1 VTLIADGTAPGAY
14 VGGVRRRLL
23 IVHHTPSP
31 PLHSLLHAVV
41 DGARDPA
48 IEGVDVVL
56 RPALTAGAVDVLE
69 ADGIV
74 LGSPV
79 NLGYLSGALKH
90 FFDTIYYPT
99 LDAGVGRPYAAYLH
113 GNDDTAGAERA
124 LTTIVTGL
132 GWKAVAPLLRSFGT
146 PTGADLEAAREVGAV
161 VAASLM
167 TS

>member
-1 VTLIADGTAPGAY
+1 VT
-14 VGGVRRRLL
+14 RRLL

-31 PLHSLLHAVV
+31 PMHSLLHAVV
-41 DGARDPA
+41 DGARDPS
-48 IEGVDVVL
+48 IDGVEVVL
-56 RPALTAGAVDVLE
+56 RPALTASPVDVLE

-99 LDAGVGRPYAAYLH
+99 LDAGVGHPYAAYLH

-124 LTTIVTGL
+124 LQTIVTGL
-132 GWKAVAPLLRSFGT
+132 RWKPVAPLLRSYGA
-146 PTGADLEAAREVGAV
+146 PTSADLTAARELGAV
-161 VAASLM
+161 LAATIS
-167 TS
+167 TDG

>member
-1 VTLIADGTAPGAY
+1 
-14 VGGVRRRLL
+14 LL

-31 PLHSLLHAVV
+31 PMHSLLHAVV
-41 DGARDPA
+41 DGARDPS
-48 IEGVDVVL
+48 IDGVEVVL
-56 RPALTAGAVDVLE
+56 RPALTASPLDVLE

-124 LTTIVTGL
+124 LQAIVTGL
-132 GWKAVAPLLRSFGT
+132 RWKAVAPLLRSFGT
-146 PTGADLEAAREVGAV
+146 PSSADLEAARELGAV
-161 VAASLM
+161 LAATIS
-167 TS
+167 TDG

>member
-1 VTLIADGTAPGAY
+1 VPG
-14 VGGVRRRLL
+14 RLL

-31 PLHSLLHAVV
+31 PLHALLQAVL

-48 IEGVDVVL
+48 IEGVEVVV
-56 RPALTAGAVDVLE
+56 RPALTAGAIDVLE

-113 GNDDTAGAERA
+113 GNDDTTGAERA

-132 GWKAVAPLLRSFGT
+132 RWKPVAPLLRSL
-146 PTGADLEAAREVGAV
+146 GAPPSHDLAAARELGAV
-161 VAASLM
+161 VAA
-167 TS
+167 TIA